1 MHRIVTGSPFE
12 AALAYSRAVV
22 KGDWCFV
29 SGTTGYDYAT
39 MTMPDDPCQ
48 QARNCLR
55 TVFATLEQDLG
66 SGWVGKLQLDH
77 KINGYDAQLGAIQF
91 NQPAADGTAKINAQ
105 RYKGETTSDSADS
118 SSATIPPRTIGWSS
132 ATSTRIIPALPSAE

>member
-1 MHRIVTGSPFE
+1 MTGSPFE

-55 TVFATLEQDLG
+55 TVFATLAEAGFAPGDIVRVQYTVTDASLVDAIAPALG
-66 SGWVGKLQLDH
+66 E
-77 KINGYDAQLGAIQF
+77 ALGAIR
-91 NQPAADGTAKINAQ
+91 PAATMVVAGLIRPEMKVEVEVTAMRA
-105 RYKGETTSDSADS
+105 
-118 SSATIPPRTIGWSS
+118 
-132 ATSTRIIPALPSAE
+132 